1 MQVNRAVWWALIR
14 LGAVVVIALV
24 GPVVA
29 TTSPVVRR
37 PEGILWALLAVSLTV
52 AAAAVFAGG
61 LAWWSEFRR
70 VMMTVAARA
79 VAPQVFALASLGILL
94 ASAPSALMADVSWRG
109 AALVSAAIVGAVP
122 VAFVLFGIRSGLA
135 SRDHASNAASLE
147 HVLRLRPLAQRQL
160 TALGALVALATLA
173 LGASFRAAADNEPPE
188 TILIFGLSG
197 SAGVALVY
205 LPARTALRRVSD
217 SLVDAMFP
225 IVDGAEPAALL
236 EIAERRQTLRG
247 VLGLE
252 GDVVRDLQANIAV
265 LAPLMAGGVDLLL

>member
-61 LAWWSEFRR
+61 LAWWSEFRS
-70 VMMTVAARA
+70 VVTVAARA
-79 VAPQVFALASLGILL
+79 VAPQVLALASLGILL

-109 AALVSAAIVGAVP
+109 AALVSTAIVGAMP

-173 LGASFRAAADNEPPE
+173 LGASFRAAADSEPPE

-205 LPARTALRRVSD
+205 LPAHTALRKVSE

-225 IVDGAEPAALL
+225 IVDGAEPATLL
-236 EIAERRQTLRG
+236 EIAEKRQTLRD
-247 VLGLE
+247 VLGLD
-252 GDVVRDLQANIAV
+252 GNVVRELQANIAV